1 MTIFSYY
8 DYLMND
14 VMKMK
19 MRKMMRMKIE
29 KKIDDADD
37 EVMKNG

>member
-1 MTIFSYY
+1 
-8 DYLMND
+8 MND

-19 MRKMMRMKIE
+19 TMMMKIV

-37 EVMKNG
+37 EMMEND